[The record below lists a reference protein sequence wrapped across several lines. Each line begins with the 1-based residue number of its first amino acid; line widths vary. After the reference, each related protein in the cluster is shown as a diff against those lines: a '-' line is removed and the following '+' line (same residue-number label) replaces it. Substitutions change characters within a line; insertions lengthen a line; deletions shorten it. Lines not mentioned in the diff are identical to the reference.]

1 MTSQDLSPAAREHI
15 FGIITTG
22 PFASHVGLSIE
33 HAEVDRV
40 IVRMPGE
47 AHVMNGVGI
56 AHGGALATLIDT
68 AATAAAWACP
78 DVKETTRGTTVSLT
92 INYLTGAPQTDL
104 LAEGRVISRGG
115 TLTIIDVIA
124 RTADGNQTIAK
135 AQVTYKL
142 DLARDRRL
150 ARN

>member
-1 MTSQDLSPAAREHI
+1 MTNSLSPAAHDHV

-22 PFASHVGLSIE
+22 PFASHVGLAVE
-33 HAEVDRV
+33 EAEVDRV
-40 IVRMPGE
+40 VIRMRGQD
-47 AHVMNGVGI
+47 HIMNGVGI

-68 AATAAAWACP
+68 AATAAAWASSE
-78 DVKETTRGTTVSLT
+78 VKPTTRGTTVALT
-92 INYLTGAPQTDL
+92 INFLSGAPQADL

-115 TLTIIDVIA
+115 TLTIIDVTA

-150 ARN
+150 ERP